1 MTRTDG
7 RAAEQTIGLPSG
19 LVQLRPHDPVWLDL
33 FEQERRSL
41 VEKIGQH
48 VLQIEQVGST
58 SIPGLPAK
66 PIIDIAVAVESFE
79 DSAVCIEPLA
89 ELGYRYRGELG
100 IPRRHFF
107 SKGDPRTHHLHM
119 LEIGSAEW
127 RNHLLFRDYLRAH
140 PGTARAYAV
149 LKQDLAGRFA
159 DNREAYTEGKSEF
172 IRGILSL
179 ADVWMQAG

>member
-1 MTRTDG
+1 
-7 RAAEQTIGLPSG
+7 
-19 LVQLRPHDPVWLDL
+19 
-33 FEQERRSL
+33 
-41 VEKIGQH
+41 
-48 VLQIEQVGST
+48 
-58 SIPGLPAK
+58 
-66 PIIDIAVAVESFE
+66 
-79 DSAVCIEPLA
+79 
-89 ELGYRYRGELG
+89 
-100 IPRRHFF
+100 
-107 SKGDPRTHHLHM
+107 M